1 MYKTFNN
8 ILSQFIVMQIPDSP
22 KEVVEEYISAYNE
35 RDIERIEAVVA
46 DEIESGENSY
56 SREGLTEAIQAYWH
70 AFPDCRIDVEQYVI
84 DDGMVTVRVVF
95 SGTHQEEYYGLDPTG
110 EEFEV
115 AEIMMWRVNED
126 ELNGYWPVWDE
137 MGFFEQLGVIEHP
150 IS

>member
-1 MYKTFNN
+1 
-8 ILSQFIVMQIPDSP
+8 MQAPDSP

-35 RDIERIEAVVA
+35 RDIERIEAVLA
-46 DEIESGENSY
+46 DEIESGEGSY
-56 SREGLTEAIQAYWH
+56 SREGATEAIQAYWH
-70 AFPDCRIDVEQYVI
+70 AFPDCRLEVEQYVI
-84 DDGMVTVRVVF
+84 DDEMVTVRVLF
-95 SGTHQEEYYGLDPTG
+95 SGTHQEEYHGLDPTG

-126 ELNGYWPVWDE
+126 ELDGYWPVWDE